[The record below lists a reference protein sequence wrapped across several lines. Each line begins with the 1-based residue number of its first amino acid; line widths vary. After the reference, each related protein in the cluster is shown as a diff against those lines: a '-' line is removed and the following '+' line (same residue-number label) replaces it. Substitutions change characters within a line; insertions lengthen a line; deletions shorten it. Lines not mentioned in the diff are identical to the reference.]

1 MAALPTTRLTLADM
15 LKYLDPKGRGAP
27 VVELLAQRGMKEIQG
42 YLGLQP
48 GNLPTGHQFSV
59 RTALPTA
66 YLRDYN
72 DGVTPSKSATAQLTE
87 GMAIIEAW
95 SEVDCAEAKLN
106 GQEAFYRAS
115 EGAAF
120 IEAMWQKYV
129 QLFMYGNAKSDSKE
143 FNGLATRFSSLASGN
158 VIDCGG
164 ATGTTNTSIYLV
176 NFGEDFFG
184 IYPLGSEGGLQN
196 VDHGRQIIQF
206 SNGNRMAAYVSQYVM
221 NAGLVLRDWRR
232 IVRIA
237 NINVTELRAR
247 SGTQGVGAPTNII
260 YAMSDATQLVPDG
273 MGTRVFLCNRTVI
286 ACLMKIGLDKSQQV
300 VTIEQGL
307 TQFGKPFQQVSFL
320 GIPLIPVDRML
331 NTEAKIV

>member
-1 MAALPTTRLTLADM
+1 MAALPITRLTLADM
-15 LKYLDPKGRGAP
+15 LKYLDPKGRVTP
-27 VVELLAQRGMKEIQG
+27 VVELLAQRGAKELQG
-42 YLGLQP
+42 YIGMQP

-72 DGVTPSKSATAQLTE
+72 DGVAPSKSATAQLTE
-87 GMAIIEAW
+87 GMSIIEAW

-106 GQEAFYRAS
+106 GQEAGYRAQES
-115 EGAAF
+115 SAF

-143 FNGLATRFSSLASGN
+143 FNGLATRFSALASGN

-164 ATGTTNTSIYLV
+164 DAATNNTSIYLV

-184 IYPLGSEGGLQN
+184 IYPLGSDGGLQN

-206 SNGNRMAAYVSQYVM
+206 SNGNRMAAYVTQFIM

-237 NINVTELRAR
+237 NIKVADLRAR
-247 SGTQGVGAPTNII
+247 ANTQAVSAATNII

-273 MGTRVFLCNRTVI
+273 MGTRAFLCNRTVI
-286 ACLMKIGLDKSQQV
+286 ASLMKIGLDKSQTV
-300 VTIEQGL
+300 LTIEQGL
-307 TQFGKPFQQVSFL
+307 TQFGKPFQQLSFL
-320 GIPLIPVDRML
+320 GIPLIPVDRIL
-331 NTEAKIV
+331 NTESKII